1 MYMLSPV
8 AKVMWVDERSKFLK
22 QQMLEEI
29 FPSKKRGSWALT
41 IDPKDMNCGG
51 VGEWSSKESI
61 GSEVKKGLLAEQK

>member
-41 IDPKDMNCGG
+41 IDPKDVNCERSRR
-51 VGEWSSKESI
+51 VVFQREHW
-61 GSEVKKGLLAEQK
+61 Q